1 MSVHSTGRR
10 YVHLSNLTARNVSQ
24 FIVFT
29 ARATDADGNEVTC
42 QYTLQVEGMY
52 IYLNLTARNVS
63 QFIVFTVQAT
73 DADGNEAT
81 CQYMLQVEGMYIYL
95 TSPHGMSV
103 SSSCSPPELLTL
115 MGMRRRVSTLYRWKV
130 CTSI

>member
-29 ARATDADGNEVTC
+29 TQATDADGNEATC

-52 IYLNLTARNVS
+52 IYLTSPQRNVS
-63 QFIVFTVQAT
+63 QFIVFTARAT

-81 CQYMLQVEGMYIYL
+81 CQYTLQVEGMYIYL
-95 TSPHGMSV
+95 TSPYGTSV

-115 MGMRRRVSTLYRWKV
+115 TGMRLRVSTLYR
-130 CTSI
+130 